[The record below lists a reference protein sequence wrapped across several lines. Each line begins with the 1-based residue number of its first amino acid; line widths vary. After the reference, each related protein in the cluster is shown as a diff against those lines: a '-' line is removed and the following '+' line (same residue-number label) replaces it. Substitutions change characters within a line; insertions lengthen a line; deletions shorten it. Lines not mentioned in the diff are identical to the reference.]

1 MFTFAD
7 PVELWLEVSADLQ
20 ATAWRFASYS
30 SAANHWNGYINQVC
44 LEALL
49 SWLRSEQAPQATA
62 GLTDR
67 AAIWEVVNGS
77 VIEWEGIRLAIIP
90 TEAIDDAEL
99 AVPQEWVD
107 IPDWAA
113 DYYLAVQIDREPSL
127 EHASERDLERYSP
140 SNPASDP
147 ATFNEE
153 ESATWIRVWG
163 YAPYQIVKSSPYDP
177 TDRTYNVDAT
187 ALTRDWSAL
196 WVTLQYCPIEP
207 PQVAALP
214 ALTNAD
220 ADRLLQRLADQPF
233 PRLSIPFDR
242 WGALLQHPTWRQ
254 QLYRFRTQG
263 LAGLSPDRV
272 NLGEWLQQRVSE
284 GWQSLESVL
293 GRPEWG
299 WGLRSIDSSPSPYS
313 DTLPSTSSESAPI
326 APQAKSISLGNQE
339 NQTVALAIQLTPEAE
354 ERIAVVVQVYPM
366 DQAIVPAG
374 LRLSL
379 LDETGEVLQTV
390 EAGSQ
395 DSLIQ
400 LRRFRAPL
408 GTAFQVAVELDRD
421 QVIEQFVL

>member
-1 MFTFAD
+1 
-7 PVELWLEVSADLQ
+7 
-20 ATAWRFASYS
+20 
-30 SAANHWNGYINQVC
+30 
-44 LEALL
+44 
-49 SWLRSEQAPQATA
+49 
-62 GLTDR
+62 
-67 AAIWEVVNGS
+67 
-77 VIEWEGIRLAIIP
+77 
-90 TEAIDDAEL
+90 
-99 AVPQEWVD
+99 
-107 IPDWAA
+107 
-113 DYYLAVQIDREPSL
+113 
-127 EHASERDLERYSP
+127 
-140 SNPASDP
+140 
-147 ATFNEE
+147 
-153 ESATWIRVWG
+153 
-163 YAPYQIVKSSPYDP
+163 
-177 TDRTYNVDAT
+177 
-187 ALTRDWSAL
+187 
-196 WVTLQYCPIEP
+196 
-207 PQVAALP
+207 
-214 ALTNAD
+214 
-220 ADRLLQRLADQPF
+220 
-233 PRLSIPFDR
+233 
-242 WGALLQHPTWRQ
+242 
-254 QLYRFRTQG
+254 
-263 LAGLSPDRV
+263 
-272 NLGEWLQQRVSE
+272 
-284 GWQSLESVL
+284 VL